1 LGRSPKPF
9 EKTTES
15 MKKRLNKCSIG
26 KENFKQQN
34 LEQLKE
40 TRARKRAAK
49 ETDDINT
56 WGCDRL
62 RNECR
67 TRGIK
72 GFSNKSRDELLELLS
87 G

>member
-1 LGRSPKPF
+1 L
-9 EKTTES
+9 EK
-15 MKKRLNKCSIG
+15 
-26 KENFKQQN
+26 NFKQQN

-72 GFSNKSRDELLELLS
+72 GFSNKSRRIVGIAFWVVFSLLLK
-87 G
+87 